1 MTIHHRIIGATMGML
16 VAIGAVVLMAHRTG
30 SERLIVAL
38 LLQLVVM
45 QVVMAMIQWPRER
58 KPLTWP
64 QAMLGAVVVS
74 GLALLAFG
82 SVPHEWITYADAE
95 LGWGRRDLL
104 VIETPIIDVSRQ
116 AIRDIIAAGLY
127 MQNFAAALGF
137 WILWQRRHE
146 MAEERIKAA
155 RESGPVPAGTSPY
168 GRPVTKQT

>member
-1 MTIHHRIIGATMGML
+1 MTIHHRIIGATVGML
-16 VAIGAVVLMAHRTG
+16 VAIGAVVLAAHRTG

-38 LLQLVVM
+38 VLQLVVM
-45 QVVMAMIQWPRER
+45 QVVMAMIQWPGER
-58 KPLTWP
+58 KTLTWP
-64 QAMLGAVVVS
+64 RAMLGAVVVS
-74 GLALLAFG
+74 GLSLLAFG

-127 MQNFAAALGF
+127 MQNFAAAVGF
-137 WILWQRRHE
+137 WLLWQRRHE

-168 GRPVTKQT
+168 GRPVTKHA